1 MFSVYGKFNLFKWDR
16 DWGSIPPSPPG
27 YTPENIPTVPRK
39 TTEIQYI
46 TMEFQCHTGNR
57 LCLIIRGLLFNLRLS
72 AEYQKFK
79 VDSAHWH
86 SWSGETR
93 RGHVKKLD
101 DYVNTFSD

>member
-27 YTPENIPTVPRK
+27 YTPENIPTVPQK
-39 TTEIQYI
+39 STEIQYI

-57 LCLIIRGLLFNLRLS
+57 LRLIIRGLLFNLRLS

-79 VDSAHWH
+79 VDSA
-86 SWSGETR
+86 R
-93 RGHVKKLD
+93 
-101 DYVNTFSD
+101 

>member
-27 YTPENIPTVPRK
+27 YTPENIPTVPQK

-57 LCLIIRGLLFNLRLS
+57 LRLIIRGLLFNLRLA

-79 VDSAHWH
+79 VDSARWH
-86 SWSGETR
+86 S
-93 RGHVKKLD
+93 
-101 DYVNTFSD
+101 

>member
-27 YTPENIPTVPRK
+27 YTPENIPTVPQK

-57 LCLIIRGLLFNLRLS
+57 LRLIIRGLLFNLRLS

-79 VDSAHWH
+79 VDSA
-86 SWSGETR
+86 R
-93 RGHVKKLD
+93 
-101 DYVNTFSD
+101 